1 MTEPTPEPFNETVDS
16 RHWAKDPVSTA
27 DPRHWSKDPVSTVFL
42 IPVRDR
48 QAQMAEFIRNTPPY
62 LDRTLGPQTWE
73 IWFIQDV
80 ETERK
85 RPFNKGAL
93 FNIGF
98 LELKARFPL
107 SWESKVLVMHD
118 VDVYVK
124 LETDTRPIEYTVSG
138 PGVIRHPYGEIDPR
152 KGPIMGCFSIIYACD
167 YARVNG
173 VPNYYGWGVEDVTF
187 GYRCQAADI
196 QIDESGFIPR
206 YSDPRIYDEVSH
218 RTPADLTYIRA
229 CHDRNQRLMQSENF
243 AKPVSGISTVKYTIV
258 SSYAY
263 QQASRDDN
271 RVRVF
276 DVKFQAS

>member
-1 MTEPTPEPFNETVDS
+1 MAEPT
-16 RHWAKDPVSTA
+16 HI
-27 DPRHWSKDPVSTVFL
+27 FL
-42 IPVRDR
+42 VPVRDR
-48 QAQMAEFIRNTPPY
+48 EQQMAEFIRNTPPY
-62 LDRTLGPQTWE
+62 LDRTIGPLVWE

-98 LELKARFPL
+98 LELKARFPQ
-107 SWESKVLVMHD
+107 SWELKVLIMHD

-124 LETDTRPIEYTVSG
+124 LETDTRPIEYTV
-138 PGVIRHPYGEIDPR
+138 PAHGVIRHPYGEIDPR
-152 KGPIMGCFSIIYACD
+152 KGPIMGCFSILYAGD

-187 GYRCQAADI
+187 GYRCMAAGI
-196 QIDESGFIPR
+196 KIDESAFITR
-206 YSDPRIYDEVSH
+206 YSDSRIYDEVSH

-229 CHDRNQRLMQSENF
+229 CHDRNQRLMHGENF
-243 AKPVSGISTVKYTIV
+243 AQPVSGISTVEYTLV
-258 SSYAY
+258 SSHPFMEGGDA
-263 QQASRDDN
+263 

-276 DVKFQAS
+276 DVRFQAR

>member
-1 MTEPTPEPFNETVDS
+1 MTEPT
-16 RHWAKDPVSTA
+16 HI
-27 DPRHWSKDPVSTVFL
+27 FL
-42 IPVRDR
+42 VPVRDR

-62 LDRTLGPQTWE
+62 LDRTLGPQAWE

-98 LELKARFPL
+98 LELKARFPE
-107 SWESKVLVMHD
+107 SWQSKVLVMHD

-124 LETDTRPIEYTVSG
+124 LDVSVDSRPIEYTV
-138 PGVIRHPYGEIDPR
+138 PAQGVIRHPYGEIDPR
-152 KGPIMGCFSIIYACD
+152 KGPIMGCFSILYAGD

-187 GYRCQAADI
+187 GYRCQAAGI
-196 QIDESGFIPR
+196 KIDESGFIPR

-229 CHDRNQRLMQSENF
+229 CHDRNQRLMQAENF
-243 AKPVSGISTVKYTIV
+243 TQPVSGISTVEYTLV
-258 SSYAY
+258 SSHPFVAGGD
-263 QQASRDDN
+263 S

-276 DVKFQAS
+276 NVRFQAK